1 MENAIKLLDVVA
13 LLENIEK
20 QRVGVGQVGTVVEI
34 LDKNVFEVEFC
45 DNNGQT
51 YAVLVLRSD
60 QLMPLRYSPQAA

>member
-1 MENAIKLLDVVA
+1 MENTIQLFDVVA
-13 LLENIEK
+13 LLDNIEK
-20 QRVGVGQVGTVVEI
+20 KGVGVGQVGTVIET
-34 LDKNVFEVEFC
+34 LDENVFEVEFC